1 MYPSNQA
8 GEAKNPQ
15 SRLPLGNIFIGSEIT
30 GLRRAG
36 TGTELRKVVRGSA
49 LGQTCCVGPPT
60 PASGGLVRGTR
71 RPA

>member
-49 LGQTCCVGPPT
+49 LGQT
-60 PASGGLVRGTR
+60 
-71 RPA
+71 